1 MMNSLSE
8 QKILKIDD
16 TGNKFSEILRKYY
29 EPHSFTTALLEVH
42 DVTTQKKIHEV
53 IYYKQFLMI
62 L

>member
-16 TGNKFSEILRKYY
+16 TGNKFSKILGKYY

-42 DVTTQKKIHEV
+42 DVTIE
-53 IYYKQFLMI
+53 YAW
-62 L
+62 